1 MVDTFIKHKIRKA
14 ILLELTQSITMNT
27 NFNIN
32 NLVRENIKALKPYSS
47 ARDEF
52 KGTADVFLDAN
63 ENPFGDLNR
72 YPDPQQKE
80 IKEKLS
86 TIKKVEK
93 NKIFIGNGSDEV
105 IDLAF
110 RIFCEPGKDKV
121 LTFSPTYGMYD
132 VSANINNIEVIKQP
146 LINDFQINLNQL
158 QPYLDFE
165 DLKIIFICSPNNP
178 TGNSINLEDIE
189 YVLESFNGI
198 VIVDEAYIDFSSQA
212 SFIKNIDKY
221 KNLIVCQTFSKAW
234 GLAGVRVGVA
244 YASEDIIKLYNRV
257 KPPYNVSTLNQK
269 AVLNRLDNLDKTF
282 QNIKTIRLERT
293 KLNQALNALSIVKKI
308 YPSDANF
315 MLVEVDDANKVYH
328 YLIEKKVIIRNRN
341 TQVKNCVRITVGTKE
356 ENKRLIQA
364 LQNII

>member
-1 MVDTFIKHKIRKA
+1 
-14 ILLELTQSITMNT
+14 MNQKT
-27 NFNIN
+27 NIN
-32 NLVRENIKALKPYSS
+32 NLVRANIKALKPYSS

-80 IKEKLS
+80 IKDKLS
-86 TIKKVEK
+86 AIKKVETDQ
-93 NKIFIGNGSDEV
+93 IFIGNGSDEV

-121 LTFSPTYGMYD
+121 LTFTPTYGMYN
-132 VSANINNIEVIKQP
+132 VSANINNIEVIEQP

-165 DLKIIFICSPNNP
+165 DVKIIFICSPNNP
-178 TGNSINLEDIE
+178 TGNSLNPEDIE
-189 YVLESFNGI
+189 YILENFNGI
-198 VIVDEAYIDFSSQA
+198 VIVDEAYIDFSAQA

-221 KNLIVCQTFSKAW
+221 DNLIVSQTFSKAW

-244 YASEDIIKLYNRV
+244 YASQAIIAFYNRV

-269 AVLNRLDNLDKTF
+269 AVLNSLNNLEEVT
-282 QNIKTIRLERT
+282 QNIDTILDERA
-293 KLNQALNALSIVKKI
+293 KLKDTLIKLDIVKKI
-308 YPSDANF
+308 YPTDANF
-315 MLVEVDDANKVYH
+315 LLVEVDDANKTYQ
-328 YLIEKKVIIRNRN
+328 YLIEEKVIIRNRN
-341 TQVKNCVRITVGTKE
+341 TQVKNCIRITVGTPE
-356 ENKRLIQA
+356 ENNTLIEALKRI
-364 LQNII
+364 